1 MPMTEV
7 GFLDMK
13 VKHQTCL
20 RMSPLAQLTLFYVS
34 RGCEDSLIKSYF
46 CVEINEQKQIMM
58 DTKVRTES
66 TMSCQS

>member
-1 MPMTEV
+1 MTEV
-7 GFLDMK
+7 GFLDIK
-13 VKHQTCL
+13 VKCQTCL
-20 RMSPLAQLTLFYVS
+20 RMLPLAQLTLFYFS
-34 RGCEDSLIKSYF
+34 RGCEDSLKKPYF